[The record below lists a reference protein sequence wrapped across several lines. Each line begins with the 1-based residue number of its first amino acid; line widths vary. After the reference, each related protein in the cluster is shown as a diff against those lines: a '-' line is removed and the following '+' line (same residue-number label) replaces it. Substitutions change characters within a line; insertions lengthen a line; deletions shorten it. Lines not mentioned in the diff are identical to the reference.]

1 MIPLLLL
8 LVKSG
13 HWSKSQLRF
22 MSLLDKIKDLINHSF
37 QKKQKNK
44 KNKKNKLKNSL
55 TPICKFSTQGIMNT
69 PILKTIGSL
78 FQRQLPLS
86 YSLLSALKKLN
97 FYVASIFI
105 TFKMKK
111 VIQLLSNYTVIQ
123 NEQRLMWQ
131 LQLSVSVFLGSTIKC
146 LTRQL

>member
-1 MIPLLLL
+1 
-8 LVKSG
+8 
-13 HWSKSQLRF
+13 
-22 MSLLDKIKDLINHSF
+22 
-37 QKKQKNK
+37 
-44 KNKKNKLKNSL
+44 
-55 TPICKFSTQGIMNT
+55 MNT

-78 FQRQLPLS
+78 FQHQLPLS